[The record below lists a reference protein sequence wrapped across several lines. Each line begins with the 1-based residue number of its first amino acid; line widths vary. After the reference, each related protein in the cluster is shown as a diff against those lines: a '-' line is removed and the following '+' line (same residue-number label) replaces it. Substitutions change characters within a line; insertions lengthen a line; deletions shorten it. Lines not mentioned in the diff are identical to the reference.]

1 MKSDKKQLR
10 EDILKAISGKPP
22 GVIFS
27 NLIIQVAG
35 IEYEGK
41 KFSKATVRR
50 EIERLGAEGW
60 LTIRNSVL
68 IYPTEKCRKHIEKLN
83 QVTEEG
89 DLSGC

>member
-1 MKSDKKQLR
+1 MKNDKKLLR
-10 EDILKAISGKPP
+10 EGILKAIVVTPP

-27 NLIIQVAG
+27 NLIIQVAS

-41 KFSKATVRR
+41 NFSKATVRR

-68 IYPTEKCRKHIEKLN
+68 IYPTEKCRKFVGKLEN
-83 QVTEEG
+83 QAPRQPEA
-89 DLSGC
+89 